1 MQILIAGSTG
11 LVGSATLR
19 AFVAAGHDVTGL
31 NRSVVDLLDSRA
43 TEKYVARMKPEVII
57 DAAARVG
64 GIAANSAYPV
74 DFLSDNLKIQENLLN
89 AAHLA
94 SVEKFVFLGSS
105 CIYPRDSVQ
114 PIKEEYLMSGP
125 LESTNSA

>member
-94 SVEKFVFLGSS
+94 SVE
-105 CIYPRDSVQ
+105 
-114 PIKEEYLMSGP
+114 
-125 LESTNSA
+125 